1 MLQLC
6 FSLSILVITHL
17 GILEGSRY
25 IHILLYSL
33 FNSIFQWNINIVI
46 KDYSDH
52 VVTTAQHLPNQSSV
66 LMRIWLGILCFN
78 TVNQW
83 EIMTQS
89 SCKARGNRKINSKK
103 VSGQLSSIQLVS
115 SYIIS
120 PWQWH
125 DSPTFKYSNNFQNS
139 PVMFPC
145 IPIYDYWWV
154 NN

>member
-1 MLQLC
+1 MVKSSSVGAPEPEKLQKNQIGSNNMGHLDIHIVLQLC

-66 LMRIWLGILCFN
+66 LMRI
-78 TVNQW
+78 
-83 EIMTQS
+83 
-89 SCKARGNRKINSKK
+89 
-103 VSGQLSSIQLVS
+103 
-115 SYIIS
+115 
-120 PWQWH
+120 
-125 DSPTFKYSNNFQNS
+125 
-139 PVMFPC
+139 
-145 IPIYDYWWV
+145 
-154 NN
+154 

>member
-1 MLQLC
+1 MLPLC
-6 FSLSILVITHL
+6 ISLSILVITHL
-17 GILEGSRY
+17 GILKGSRY

-46 KDYSDH
+46 NDYSDH

-89 SCKARGNRKINSKK
+89 SCKARGNRIINSKK
-103 VSGQLSSIQLVS
+103 SVRAIIFNPTCVFIHNLSMTMTWFTYFQIFQQFSKFTCYVSLHTYLWLLVS
-115 SYIIS
+115 
-120 PWQWH
+120 
-125 DSPTFKYSNNFQNS
+125 K
-139 PVMFPC
+139 
-145 IPIYDYWWV
+145 
-154 NN
+154 